1 MIESAYKNN
10 KTVIKNCIAYIQEV
24 RRELSM
30 LIRHIEDIKIQS
42 NKFLKM
48 KTTTLAKKNT
58 ETSINVKTQI
68 Y

>member
-1 MIESAYKNN
+1 MIELAYKNN

-42 NKFLKM
+42 NKLLEM

-58 ETSINVKTQI
+58 EISINVKTQI

>member
-1 MIESAYKNN
+1 MIKLVHKNN

-42 NKFLKM
+42 NKLLKM